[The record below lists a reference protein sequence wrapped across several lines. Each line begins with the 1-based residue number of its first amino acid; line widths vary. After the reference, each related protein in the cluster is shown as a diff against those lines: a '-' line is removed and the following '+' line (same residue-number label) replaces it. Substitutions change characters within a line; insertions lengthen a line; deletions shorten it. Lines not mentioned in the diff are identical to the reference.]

1 MSAIDKNR
9 AWFLNLDRDAFEE
22 LCRTW
27 NSEHLGIEIPSN
39 LEGYDR
45 WLDFFKK
52 LSPTTIESLYDLGK
66 DTLNTEA
73 YAALARWKDIIETPG
88 RIDKIY
94 QAGLTKPK
102 TEQKSII
109 ELAKSND
116 KLGLLYAIRDQ
127 IAEKL
132 EKGAGA
138 RDTANLAREM
148 GEILDQISETEKR
161 QGPKKNTKL
170 AQLMGGMELKDKV
183 SGKRKQGNGARDRSY
198 ASKLTIED
206 VENE

>member
-1 MSAIDKNR
+1 M
-9 AWFLNLDRDAFEE
+9 
-22 LCRTW
+22 
-27 NSEHLGIEIPSN
+27 
-39 LEGYDR
+39 
-45 WLDFFKK
+45 
-52 LSPTTIESLYDLGK
+52 YDLGK

-161 QGPKKNTKL
+161 QGPKRNTLL
-170 AQLMGGMELKDKV
+170 AELMGEMPVQTGEV
-183 SGKRKQGNGARDRSY
+183 SPKRKRNNGARDRNY

-206 VENE
+206 VENA

>member
-1 MSAIDKNR
+1 MSAVDEHR
-9 AWFLNLDRDAFEE
+9 AWFLSLDRDSFEE
-22 LCRTW
+22 LCRSW
-27 NSEHLGIEIPSN
+27 NSNNLGIDIPKN
-39 LEGYDR
+39 IDGYDQ
-45 WLDFFKK
+45 WLNFFKK
-52 LSPTTIESLYDLGK
+52 LSPSAVESLYDLGR
-66 DTLNTEA
+66 DMLNTEA
-73 YAALARWKDIIETPG
+73 YAALARWKDIIEAPG

-102 TEQKSII
+102 SEQKSII

-132 EKGAGA
+132 EKGTGA

-148 GEILDQISETEKR
+148 SEILDQITEAEKR
-161 QGPKKNTKL
+161 QGPKKDTLL
-170 AQLMGGMELKDKV
+170 AQLMGDVKQTKEV
-183 SGKRKQGNGARDRSY
+183 SAKRTKGKGARPGSY

>member
-1 MSAIDKNR
+1 MENEK
-9 AWFLNLDRDAFEE
+9 WFLNLGEPEFKQ
-22 LCRTW
+22 LCLQWIKHHT
-27 NSEHLGIEIPSN
+27 GTDIPKLAS
-39 LEGYDR
+39 YDE
-45 WLDFFKK
+45 WLNYFKT
-52 LSPTTIESLYDLGK
+52 LSPLQIKALG
-66 DTLNTEA
+66 DAGQGFLSTEA
-73 YAALARWKDIIETPG
+73 YAALTRWADILKSPH

-161 QGPKKNTKL
+161 QGPKKDTFL
-170 AQLMGGMELKDKV
+170 ASLIPDLKQESGPV
-183 SGKRKQGNGARDRSY
+183 SPKRKQGQGARDRNY

-206 VENE
+206 VENA

>member
-1 MSAIDKNR
+1 MSAVDKNR
-9 AWFLNLDRDAFEE
+9 AWFLSLDRDAFEE
-22 LCRTW
+22 LCRAW
-27 NSEHLGIEIPSN
+27 NSQQLGIEIPN
-39 LEGYDR
+39 IEGYDR

-52 LSPTTIESLYDLGK
+52 LSPTAVENLYDLGK

-109 ELAKSND
+109 ELAQSND
-116 KLGLLYAIRDQ
+116 KLGVLYAIRDQ

-132 EKGAGA
+132 DRGTGA

-161 QGPKKNTKL
+161 QGPKKNTLL
-170 AQLMGGMELKDKV
+170 AELMGEMPVQTGEV
-183 SGKRKQGNGARDRSY
+183 SPKRKRNNGARDRNY

-206 VENE
+206 VENA

>member
-1 MSAIDKNR
+1 MNDEHR
-9 AWFLNLDRDAFEE
+9 TWFLSLEKDDFQE
-22 LCRTW
+22 LCSTW
-27 NSEHLGIEIPSN
+27 NSQHIGVEIPKN
-39 LEGYDR
+39 IDGYDQ
-45 WLDFFKK
+45 WLNFFKK
-52 LSPTTIESLYDLGK
+52 LSPNAIENLYDLGK

-73 YAALARWKDIIETPG
+73 YAALARWKDIIEAPG

-102 TEQKSII
+102 SEQKSII

-138 RDTANLAREM
+138 RDTANLAKEM
-148 GEILDQISETEKR
+148 GEILDQITEAEKR
-161 QGPKKNTKL
+161 QGPKENTLL
-170 AQLMGGMELKDKV
+170 AQLIGDQNMNHKPA
-183 SGKRKQGNGARDRSY
+183 KRTRGQGARDKSY

-206 VENE
+206 VENG

>member
-1 MSAIDKNR
+1 MEN
-9 AWFLNLDRDAFEE
+9 
-22 LCRTW
+22 
-27 NSEHLGIEIPSN
+27 
-39 LEGYDR
+39 
-45 WLDFFKK
+45 
-52 LSPTTIESLYDLGK
+52 LYDLGK
-66 DTLNTEA
+66 DSLNTEA

-170 AQLMGGMELKDKV
+170 AQLMGDIKMPNKV